1 MEIITRAYELVS
13 SGGYASLFD
22 LTLLFIG
29 HLIGDVL
36 LQMNR
41 LSKLKRKHLWALGLH
56 VLMWSGS
63 ICLVLLYLKLFAV
76 WKMLFLFASHFFI
89 DWIKPL
95 FKPSPGDLRRLTL
108 VDTVDQLIHFISLG
122 VVYFLKIIC

>member
-1 MEIITRAYELVS
+1 MEIMTHVRELLS
-13 SGGYASLFD
+13 NTGYASLFD

-56 VLMWSGS
+56 VLMWSGV
-63 ICLVLLYLKLFAV
+63 ICLVLFYLKLFAV
-76 WKMLFLFASHFFI
+76 WKMLFLFTSHFFI

-95 FKPSPGDLRRLTL
+95 FKPTPGDLRRLTI
-108 VDTVDQLIHFISLG
+108 VDTVDQLLHFISLG
-122 VVYFLKIIC
+122 VVYFL

>member
-1 MEIITRAYELVS
+1 MEIITRASEIFS
-13 SGGYASLFD
+13 SGGYAVFFN

-56 VLMWSGS
+56 VLMWSS
-63 ICLVLLYLKLFAV
+63 IICLVLLYLKLFAV
-76 WKMLFLFASHFFI
+76 WKMLFLFTSHLFI
-89 DWIKPL
+89 DWVKPF

-108 VDTVDQLIHFISLG
+108 VDTVDQLLHFTTLG
-122 VVYFLKIIC
+122 VVYFL